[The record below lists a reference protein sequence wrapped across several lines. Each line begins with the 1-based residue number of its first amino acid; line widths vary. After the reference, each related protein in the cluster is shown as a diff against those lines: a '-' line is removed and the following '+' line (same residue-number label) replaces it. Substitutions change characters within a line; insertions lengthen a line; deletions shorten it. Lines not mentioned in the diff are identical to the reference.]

1 MKGKIKNAKILSV
14 LLLFVIVLTTVFAT
28 VAVQAGAENASEGM
42 AFKSTNMYQTS
53 KSIGEHTS
61 FTFETEIHLSP
72 NFGDKKRAFNIIGN
86 WSTNT
91 DDRDKQEWGIEL
103 HNYGVVRLFHVSGK
117 SIFFHGGDNTSDIAA
132 STNTTY
138 LSNLKSSY
146 YSKGLKPAF
155 DVRGYMGTDENP
167 EYAKITI
174 TADTATGD
182 AHLYIN
188 GNLVQSV
195 LGSAAVKGRTYKAGT
210 KHPYHIIGGD
220 YRDNNAGAFQGKIKN
235 IAIYAYVRT
244 AEEVAAD
251 AAGAFSVDVKD
262 EKLLLAY
269 DLTKA
274 RDGFIEDLSTNK
286 NNANDLNWTTTEGR
300 AFTAEDE
307 LFVNGVF
314 TKMPRT
320 YEAWIYPTADTS
332 RSGVILGNYGSGSA
346 VLLNF
351 EIHSSGKPSI
361 YVKDEGGNLM
371 DKKFSYDVRRNAWA
385 HLVITHETLESGG
398 ARFTCYVDGVKVD
411 SFDTDLSYEFDPSNL
426 SLLSLGGDSRSGN
439 SQYFKGRIKDV
450 AWYSDVLTE
459 AEILSSYKNGVN
471 TSEDSLILHYELDGK
486 DGATYIPDSSDGGFD
501 LHPIYHENMS
511 PATNYAYSFAIVGD
525 TQKLVYNDAY
535 NGTDYTS
542 YIYDWIVQN
551 AASKKIAFVMG
562 MGDITDKNGVDQT
575 PDDGID
581 QTDIEWEIAK
591 AQHQKLTNAGIP
603 YGIIM
608 GNHEK
613 VANLD
618 THFKGNANYQNFA
631 DGDIGYYSGTSLG
644 NYYLR
649 FTVAGTKYMMI
660 GLEYG
665 PSDDILNWAGGVIA
679 ANPDYKVIITTHA
692 YLFRDG
698 TTLDINDVVPPRK
711 PTESSSTKNNGDQL
725 WTKLASQHENVFMV
739 LSGHDPCSNVIMRQ
753 DLGVNGNTVTQFLV
767 DPQGMSLDTGMVAML
782 YFSADG
788 KNVQVEWISTYRTLE
803 AQKLDAAAGDVIYNS
818 EFNQFDFNI
827 PDKVTPEAVETKY
840 GTIPAEYSSEVTY
853 PFAVFKSDKT
863 FIGCYGDLGAATAA
877 AKAKGNSGHYNVLM
891 RRDAEQ
897 NTKSS
902 GLVTITGSLTI
913 DLDGH
918 TLYKTAVGYVFDF
931 YVDDNSGAKL
941 NNNNIDVKGKFSIV
955 NGAIKSYDASHPIAC
970 VNYGASLKY
979 SFSVDFEFKNVKF
992 TDTNA
997 GCHILDT
1004 WENGYSGST
1013 LPIYASVLFDNCTFD
1028 YAGSAEET
1036 KMIYLTNKDGKDRVI
1051 WDVEIRG
1058 GKILSKTAISRETF
1072 ISADGNANGRADK
1085 VKFTAGND
1093 GKYTSQILPA
1103 TAVAPSVLDVWYV
1116 TEGKN
1121 MFFAPVA
1128 EENGSITYELLA
1140 GNIEDYGLVT
1150 EYGYVSND
1158 KIDPD
1163 NYPIILFVDG
1173 AYYNRYEL
1181 FANGDNSTGA
1191 LAAAKTL
1198 TDGSEAGEIGRT
1210 VQMLFVG
1217 DAKAT
1222 GIFTNF
1228 GQILGTVIIDLNNHK
1243 LIQDYSKSSQALL
1256 QTQAKNWKGMN
1267 DATLKIFNG
1276 GIELQTTL
1284 LYFSAYGAGYQSGDG
1299 TDKYKNF
1306 NIDFD
1311 NVTFSYKE
1319 GSNPTAFLGMFT
1331 DGGDVYGKSAGY
1343 NVEFNGCT
1351 FDFTN
1356 AASIS
1361 LMMNANDNITAS
1373 EDGKVAT
1380 NCIVKV
1386 EVKGGNVITANTGI
1400 DFYETVDNGSEVV
1413 FSKGEDGKYTALSII
1428 SENADGVIPNTIL
1441 SKDGITM
1448 AFAKGVVSGKYINYT
1463 LLPKV
1468 IADYNVKSSI
1478 SLWSNF
1484 VYNVYLL
1491 KTDTI
1496 AGISVDGTVYDK
1508 DALVVSDVDGVD
1520 YYLIKIDLSAKES
1533 LRDIPLVVTLNT
1545 DAKTIRYTATL
1556 NVVKYASLILDG
1568 EHSAEEKT
1576 LVSDMLSYARAAY
1589 AYFNTDDALKLDAV
1603 NSLIGNDYDNV
1614 SMPDMTAAPLKPAEN
1629 RGFDEVTVNL
1639 GAVPSF
1645 RFYLSDGYDA
1655 SDFAFALGSGYV
1667 DLVEGSNEKGDYIEI
1682 LMYAYRMCDTVSYT
1696 VTVGSEEY
1704 TEYFNIYSYYAYV
1717 LENHA
1722 NDAELITLVER
1733 ICKYSE
1739 SAEAYRAYVV
1749 GE

>member
-117 SIFFHGGDNTSDIAA
+117 SIFFHGGDNTSDIAG
-132 STNTTY
+132 STNATY
-138 LSNLKSSY
+138 LSDLKNDY

-174 TADTATGD
+174 TADTVTGD

-220 YRDNNAGAFQGKIKN
+220 YRDNNSGAFQGKIKN
-235 IAIYAYVRT
+235 IALYAYVRT

-320 YEAWIYPTADTS
+320 YEAWIYPTAGTS

-361 YVKDEGGNLM
+361 YIKDDKGNLM
-371 DKKFSYDVRRNAWA
+371 DEKFNYDIRRSTWA

-450 AWYSDVLTE
+450 AWYSEVLTE
-459 AEILSSYKNGVN
+459 AEIKDSYKNGVN
-471 TSEDSLILHYELDGK
+471 ESEDSLILHYELDGK
-486 DGATYIPDSSDGGFD
+486 DGATYIPDSADGGFD
-501 LHPIYHENMS
+501 LHAIYHENMS
-511 PATNYAYSFAIVGD
+511 PATDYAYSFAIVGD

-535 NGTDYTS
+535 KGTDYTS

-562 MGDITDKNGVDQT
+562 MGDITDKNGKDQT
-575 PDDGID
+575 PDDAID
-581 QTDIEWEIAK
+581 QTDIEWDIAK
-591 AQHQKLTNAGIP
+591 AQHKKLTDAGIP

-608 GNHEK
+608 GNHEN
-613 VANLD
+613 VASLD
-618 THFKGNANYQNFA
+618 THFMGNENYQKFTG
-631 DGDIGYYSGTSLG
+631 DDIGYYSGTSLG
-644 NYYLR
+644 NYYVR
-649 FTVAGTKYMMI
+649 FTAGETKYMMI

-665 PSDDILNWAGGVIA
+665 PSDAILNWAGEIIA

-711 PTESSSTKNNGDQL
+711 PTDSASTKNNGDQL
-725 WTKLASQHENVFMV
+725 WTKLASQYENVFMV

-753 DLGVNGNTVTQFLV
+753 DTGVNGNTVTQFLV

-788 KNVQVEWISTYRTLE
+788 KHVQVEWISAYRTLE
-803 AQKLDAAAGDVIYNS
+803 AQKLDATAGDVIYNA

-827 PDKVTPEAVETKY
+827 PDKVTPVSVDTKY
-840 GTIPAEYSSEVTY
+840 GTIPAAYSNEVTY
-853 PFAVFKSDKT
+853 PFAVFKADKT
-863 FIGCYGDLGAATAA
+863 FIGAYGDLGAATAA
-877 AKAKGNSGHYNVLM
+877 AKAKGKSGHYNVLM

-1036 KMIYLTNKDGKDRVI
+1036 RMIYLTNKDGKDRVI
-1051 WDVEIRG
+1051 WNVEIRG
-1058 GKILSKTAISRETF
+1058 GQILSNTAITYDTF
-1072 ISADGNANGRADK
+1072 VMADGNENGREDK
-1085 VKFTAGND
+1085 ITFTVGND
-1093 GKYTSQILPA
+1093 GKYITQILPESA
-1103 TAVAPSVLDVWYV
+1103 AAPSLLDTWA
-1116 TEGKN
+1116 EGDES
-1121 MFFAPVA
+1121 MFFVLGTTSDG
-1128 EENGSITYELLA
+1128 NTTYDLIV
-1140 GNIEDYGLVT
+1140 GNISDYGLET
-1150 EYGYVSND
+1150 DYGFVPNSE
-1158 KIDPD
+1158 IDPV
-1163 NYPIILFVDG
+1163 NYPILLFKDG
-1173 AYYNRYEL
+1173 EYIGRYNV
-1181 FANGDNSTGA
+1181 FADGTDGGGVLSKVKA
-1191 LAAAKTL
+1191 L
-1198 TDGSEAGEIGRT
+1198 TDGDVASEIGST
-1210 VQMLFVG
+1210 VEILFIG

-1222 GIFTNF
+1222 GILPNV
-1228 GQILGTVIIDLNNHK
+1228 GQILGKVIIDLGGHS
-1243 LIQDYSKSSQALL
+1243 LIQKYASTSTSALFN
-1256 QTQAKNWKGMN
+1256 TQGKNWKGMN
-1267 DATLKIFNG
+1267 DATFEVFNG
-1276 GIELQTTL
+1276 NVVLQTQL
-1284 LYFSAYGAGYQSGDG
+1284 LSFNAHGKTYNDGEGYKTFHMSF
-1299 TDKYKNF
+1299 KNV
-1306 NIDFD
+1306 N
-1311 NVTFSYKE
+1311 FSYVENAQATCFLGKFGE
-1319 GSNPTAFLGMFT
+1319 GSEVYNKKVGYDLTFT
-1331 DGGDVYGKSAGY
+1331 D
-1343 NVEFNGCT
+1343 CT

-1356 AASIS
+1356 ASS
-1361 LMMNANDNITAS
+1361 MELVMNANDNKITAP
-1373 EDGKVAT
+1373 EDSVSVNSIVNVEILGGK
-1380 NCIVKV
+1380 I
-1386 EVKGGNVITANTGI
+1386 ITANSGI
-1400 DFYETVDNGSEVV
+1400 DFYEIIDNGSSVV
-1413 FSKGEDGKYTALSII
+1413 FGKSGDKYTEFELVGNTVQNI
-1428 SENADGVIPNTIL
+1428 SNSVLT
-1441 SKDGITM
+1441 KDGIVFV
-1448 AFAKGVVSGKYINYT
+1448 FAKGTVSEDLVNYQLIPEVVAEYS
-1463 LLPKV
+1463 
-1468 IADYNVKSSI
+1468 VKSSI

-1491 KTDTI
+1491 KSDSLSS
-1496 AGISVDGTVYDK
+1496 ISVDGENYDK
-1508 DALVVSDVDGVD
+1508 AMLEVIDIDGVD
-1520 YYLIKIDLSAKES
+1520 YYLIKVDLSAKES
-1533 LRDIPLVVTLNT
+1533 LRDIKLVLTLTTEGKNV
-1545 DAKTIRYTATL
+1545 KYSATL
-1556 NVVKYASLILDG
+1556 NVVKYATLILDG

-1576 LVSDMLSYARAAY
+1576 LVRDMLSYAKAAY
-1589 AYFNTDDALKLDAV
+1589 AHFETVDEAKLAAV
-1603 NSLIGNDYDNV
+1603 DEIIGVDYDAANK
-1614 SMPDMTAAPLKPAEN
+1614 PDMSKAALKPAED
-1629 RGFDEVTVNL
+1629 RGFDDVTVNL
-1639 GAVPSF
+1639 DSVPSF
-1645 RFYLSDGYDA
+1645 RFYLSEGYTA
-1655 SDFAFALGSGYV
+1655 GDFVFTLDSNAV
-1667 DLVEGSNEKGDYIEI
+1667 EVREGSNENGDYLEI
-1682 LMYAYRMCDTVSYT
+1682 VAYAYRLCDIVSYT
-1696 VTVGSEEY
+1696 VTVEDVEY
-1704 TEYFNIYSYYAYV
+1704 TEEFNIYSYYGYV
-1717 LENHA
+1717 LEKHSD
-1722 NDAELITLVER
+1722 DAELINLVER

-1739 SAEAYRAYVV
+1739 SAESYRSYVI
-1749 GE
+1749 G